1 MAKGFD
7 SKSIEY
13 QSRFFPLICTF
24 FQDSK
29 GLPLLLSIEGSIE
42 GKREQAERSFAGQL
56 TSSLVGMN
64 NRWYLREE
72 RECLRV

>member
-13 QSRFFPLICTF
+13 QSKFFSSICTF

-29 GLPLLLSIEGSIE
+29 GLPLLLAIDGSIE
-42 GKREQAERSFAGQL
+42 GRREQAERSFADRL
-56 TSSLVGMN
+56 TSSLVDIN
-64 NRWYLREE
+64 NRWYLRERKE
-72 RECLRV
+72 NG